1 MLRSTP
7 RLLVPFL
14 AASLL
19 TGCERFS
26 ARMEF
31 KKANGEYKNE
41 NYRAAI
47 ESYQRGLRLDPSAKR
62 VWRSLGLAAM
72 AVYRPGDTAPSNL
85 DFAKVAVEAFDNYLQ
100 AYPDDEKVS
109 EYLLTTLLNSEQYD
123 AALGR
128 LEAASRKNPTDPKI
142 EEGII
147 SVMLKAKRLD
157 AAAARV
163 TRLGARATYSM
174 NYSVGVYCW
183 DKAYRDPTLDPVA
196 RGKVVE
202 TGLGVLKRAVEQKPD
217 LFESNVYYNLI
228 LREKAKL
235 EPDPDKQQAIYAE
248 AIKYQDKAKAIAQA
262 RKAAAGG

>member
-7 RLLVPFL
+7 RLLIPFL

-26 ARMEF
+26 ARLEF

-41 NYRAAI
+41 NYRSAI
-47 ESYQRGLRLDPSAKR
+47 ESYQRGLRLDPNAKR

-72 AVYRPGDTAPSNL
+72 AVYRPGDNSPSNL
-85 DFAKVAVEAFDNYLQ
+85 DYAKTAIEAFDNYLQ
-100 AYPDDEKVS
+100 AYPDDSKVS

-123 AALGR
+123 AALKR
-128 LEAASRKNPTDPKI
+128 LEAAGKANPTDMKI
-142 EEGII
+142 EEGIV
-147 SVMLKAKRLD
+147 SVLLKAKRLD
-157 AAAARV
+157 EAAARV
-163 TRLGARATYSM
+163 ARMGARATYTM

-183 DKAYRDPTLDPVA
+183 DKAYRDPMLDPVS

-202 TGLGVLKRAVEQKPD
+202 TGIGVLKRAVEMQPET
-217 LFESNVYYNLI
+217 FEANVYYNLI

-248 AIKYQDKAKAIAQA
+248 ALKYQDKAKAIAA
-262 RKAAAGG
+262 AKKAAAGG